1 MTPIALSPRPLHQ
14 LFASACARPACSGH
28 VARSGGKKRTVAPA
42 NAVEAVPACSNV
54 SIPGYR
60 SNNRQRET

>member
-1 MTPIALSPRPLHQ
+1 MTQIALSPRPLHQ
-14 LFASACARPACSGH
+14 LFASACARPAYSGH
-28 VARSGGKKRTVAPA
+28 VARFGGKKWTVASV
-42 NAVEAVPACSNV
+42 NAMEAVPACSNV